1 MRQALSGLTAAKGLA
16 LGRARMRESHVI
28 DIEERRLAPEDV
40 EFEVERLLQA
50 IAATRTELSRL
61 REQLQGALAQEI
73 GEFLDLHALLL
84 DDPELIAGLT
94 GLIRTGL
101 YSASYALKL
110 QHDRLVAVFEAMDDP
125 YLRSRRED
133 IDHVLG
139 RVQAA
144 LQRDLDG
151 SDIIGLAG
159 EVLITDS
166 VAPAEL
172 AQLSERG
179 VVAVL
184 VSQGSTLSHS
194 AIMARSLGLPML
206 IVNVEI
212 LAVIPESAALMID
225 AGRGEIIVEPDPD
238 DLLALRARESTQN
251 RERRGLA
258 RLRDKPTTTRDGTS
272 IQLLANAESRE
283 DIAHAHRLGAIGVGL
298 YRTELLFL
306 QHRQPPDEEVQ
317 LAAYRDAVLG
327 MNGRAVTL
335 RIFDLGAD
343 KADSAGISLQNEP
356 NPALG
361 LRGIRL
367 ALARPALLRTQLR
380 AMLRASSYGPVRILV
395 PMVTRREE
403 MVVLRRLLRDCARE
417 LRREGHHLTDAVEL
431 GAMIEVP
438 AAAIALPAMLS
449 TIDFASIGTNDLI
462 QYLLA
467 TDRGNDALGEMFS
480 PLYPAVIRVLHDVIR
495 TCQKAGKPVSICGEV
510 ASDPRY
516 TRLLLALGLRDFSMH
531 PSSLLEIRSIIRD
544 SDLRQLRR
552 RAGSLLRAGRRKTL
566 ERLVASL

>member
-1 MRQALSGLTAAKGLA
+1 MRQSLSGLTAAKGLA
-16 LGRARMRESHVI
+16 LGRAWTRESHVLN
-28 DIEERRLAPEDV
+28 IEERRLAPE
-40 EFEVERLLQA
+40 EVEPEVQHLLQA
-50 IAATRTELSRL
+50 IAATRAELSRL

-84 DDPELIAGLT
+84 DDPELTAGLT

-110 QHDRLVAVFEAMDDP
+110 QHDRLVAVFDEMDDP

-159 EVLITDS
+159 EVLITDL

-206 IVNVEI
+206 IVSLET
-212 LAVIPESAALMID
+212 LSAIPDSSALMID
-225 AGRGEIIVEPDPD
+225 AGRGQIIVEPDPD
-238 DLLALRARESTQN
+238 DLLELRAREFTHN

-258 RLRDKPTTTRDGTS
+258 HLRDKPTTTRDGTS
-272 IQLLANAESRE
+272 IHLLANAESRE
-283 DIAHAHRLGAIGVGL
+283 DIAHAHRLGATGVGL

-343 KADSAGISLQNEP
+343 KADSAGISLPNEP

-367 ALARPALLRTQLR
+367 ALARPVLLRTQLR

-403 MVVLRRLLRDCARE
+403 MVILRRLLRDCARE
-417 LRREGHHLTDAVEL
+417 LRREGHHLTDTVEL

-438 AAAIALPAMLS
+438 AAAIALRAMLS

-480 PLYPAVIRVLHDVIR
+480 PLYPAVIRVLHDVIH
-495 TCQKAGKPVSICGEV
+495 TCQKAGKPVSVCGEV

-552 RAGSLLRAGRRKTL
+552 RAGALLRAGRRKTL
-566 ERLVASL
+566 ERLVLSL

>member
-40 EFEVERLLQA
+40 EFEVEHLLQA

-283 DIAHAHRLGAIGVGL
+283 DIAHAHRLGATGVGL

>member
-1 MRQALSGLTAAKGLA
+1 MRQSLSGLTAAKGLA
-16 LGRARMRESHVI
+16 LGRARMRESHVL
-28 DIEERRLAPEDV
+28 DIEERRLAPE
-40 EFEVERLLQA
+40 EVEGEVQRLLEA
-50 IAATRTELSRL
+50 IAATRTELTGL

-84 DDPELIAGLT
+84 DDPELTAGLT

-101 YSASYALKL
+101 YSAGYALKL
-110 QHDRLVAVFEAMDDP
+110 QHDRLIAVFEEMDDP

-206 IVNVEI
+206 IVSVEVLGI
-212 LAVIPESAALMID
+212 IPDGAALMVD
-225 AGRGEIIVEPDPD
+225 AGRGEIIVEPNPD
-238 DLLALRARESTQN
+238 DLLELRARESTQN

-272 IQLLANAESRE
+272 IHLLANAESRE
-283 DIAHAHRLGAIGVGL
+283 DIAHAHRLGATGVGL

-306 QHRQPPDEEVQ
+306 QHRQPPDEEGQ

-327 MNGRAVTL
+327 MSGRVVTL

-343 KADSAGISLQNEP
+343 KADSAGISLPNEP

-367 ALARPALLRTQLR
+367 ALARPALLRIQLR
-380 AMLRASSYGPVRILV
+380 AMLRASSYGPIRILV

-403 MVVLRRLLRDCARE
+403 MVILRRLLRDCARE
-417 LRREGHHLTDAVEL
+417 LRHEGHHLTDSVEL

-438 AAAIALPAMLS
+438 AAAIALPAMLG

-480 PLYPAVIRVLHDVIR
+480 PLYPAVIRVLHEVIQ
-495 TCQKAGKPVSICGEV
+495 TCQKAGKPISVCGEI

-531 PSSLLEIRSIIRD
+531 PSSLLEIRAIIRD
-544 SDLRQLRR
+544 CDLRQLRR
-552 RAGSLLRAGRRKTL
+552 RAGALLRAGRRKTL
-566 ERLVASL
+566 ENLVASL

>member
-40 EFEVERLLQA
+40 EFEVAHLLQA

-225 AGRGEIIVEPDPD
+225 AGRGEIIVEPNPD

-283 DIAHAHRLGAIGVGL
+283 DIAQAHRLGAVGVGL

-566 ERLVASL
+566 ERLVENL

>member
-1 MRQALSGLTAAKGLA
+1 MRQALTGLPAAKGLA
-16 LGRARMRESHVI
+16 LGRARTRESHVL
-28 DIEERRLAPEDV
+28 DIEERRLAPE
-40 EFEVERLLQA
+40 EVEGEVQRLLAA
-50 IAATRTELSRL
+50 IAATRTELTRL
-61 REQLQGALAQEI
+61 REQLQGVLAQEI

-84 DDPELIAGLT
+84 DDPELTAGLT
-94 GLIRTGL
+94 DLIRTGL
-101 YSASYALKL
+101 YSAGYALKL
-110 QHDRLVAVFEAMDDP
+110 QHDRLIAVFEAMDDP

-206 IVNVEI
+206 IVNVEVLGLI
-212 LAVIPESAALMID
+212 PDGAAVMVD
-225 AGRGEIIVEPDPD
+225 AGRGEIIVEPSPD
-238 DLLALRARESTQN
+238 DLLELRVRESSWN
-251 RERRGLA
+251 RERRSLA
-258 RLRDKPTTTRDGTS
+258 RLRDEPTTTRDGTS
-272 IQLLANAESRE
+272 IHLLANAESRE
-283 DIAHAHRLGAIGVGL
+283 DIAHAHRLGVSGVGL

-306 QHRQPPDEEVQ
+306 QHRQPPDEADQ

-327 MNGRAVTL
+327 MSGRVVTL

-343 KADSAGISLQNEP
+343 KADSAGISLPSEP

-380 AMLRASSYGPVRILV
+380 AMLRASSYGPIRILA

-403 MVVLRRLLRDCARE
+403 MVILRRLLRECARE
-417 LRREGHHLTDAVEL
+417 LRQEGHHLTDRVEL

-438 AAAIALPAMLS
+438 AAAIALPAMLG

-480 PLYPAVIRVLHDVIR
+480 PLYPAVIRVLHEVIQ
-495 TCQKAGKPVSICGEV
+495 TCQKGGKPISICGEV

-531 PSSLLEIRSIIRD
+531 PSSLLEIRAIIRD
-544 SDLRQLRR
+544 SDLSHLRR

-566 ERLVASL
+566 ERLVAHL